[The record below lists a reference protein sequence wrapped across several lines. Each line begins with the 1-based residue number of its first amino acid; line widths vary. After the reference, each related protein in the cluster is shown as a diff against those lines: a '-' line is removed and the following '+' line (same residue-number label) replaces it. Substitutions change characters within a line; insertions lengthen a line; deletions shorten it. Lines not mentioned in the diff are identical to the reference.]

1 MLRSRES
8 TTVSLFSLMLLF
20 SLVTNS
26 VYAQESHWYAGASF
40 GEASIAE
47 DIYDDSTPTS
57 FFIGKRY
64 SENIAFEFGYLDL
77 GGFESDPD
85 DFLVTPGDIDASA
98 DISGIEVSALG
109 LVKIGGSVEFFGR
122 AGFYIW
128 DGEEVINDIETDDS
142 DISLLLGLG
151 FNFPIGTTFGAR
163 AEYAKYFDIGEED
176 ADAIYLGAY
185 INF

>member
-20 SLVTNS
+20 SCVTNS

-77 GGFESDPD
+77 GGFESASDDPD
-85 DFLVTPGDIDASA
+85 YDATA
-98 DISGIEVSALG
+98 DISGFKVSALG
-109 LVKIGGSVEFFGR
+109 LKKIGESVEFFGR
-122 AGFYIW
+122 AGLFIW
-128 DGEEVINDIETDDS
+128 EGEEVFKDPIPFESDDS

-151 FNFPIGTTFGAR
+151 FNFPIGATFGAR
-163 AEYAKYFDIGEED
+163 AEYAQYFDIGDED
-176 ADAIYLGAY
+176 SDVIHLGVY
-185 INF
+185 VNF

>member
-1 MLRSRES
+1 MLINRTSIAA
-8 TTVSLFSLMLLF
+8 SLFFILLVF
-20 SLVTNS
+20 SCVNNS
-26 VYAQESHWYAGASF
+26 VYAQESYWYGGVNT

-47 DIYDDSTPTS
+47 DLYDDSTPTS
-57 FFIGKRY
+57 FYIGKRFNE
-64 SENIAFEFGYLDL
+64 STAFEFGYLDL

-109 LVKIGGSVEFFGR
+109 LVKIGESVEFFGR
-122 AGFYIW
+122 AGLYIW
-128 DGEEVINDIETDDS
+128 DGEEVINDIDTDDS
-142 DISLLLGLG
+142 DLSLLLGLG
-151 FNFPIGTTFGAR
+151 FNFPIGTIFGAR

-176 ADAIYLGAY
+176 ADAIFVGAY